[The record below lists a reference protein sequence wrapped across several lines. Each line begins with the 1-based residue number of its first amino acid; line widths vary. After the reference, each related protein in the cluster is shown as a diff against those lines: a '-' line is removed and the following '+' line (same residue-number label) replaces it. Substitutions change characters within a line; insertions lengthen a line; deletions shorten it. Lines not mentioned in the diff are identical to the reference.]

1 MDPLKEIGRKQKVM
15 DKGAYQDALNRPID
29 AIQQSTPY
37 RLADLIMNGEDA
49 DIGMAESLIPTV
61 SLQKKLA
68 QGKLPGLADIMDI
81 PNPLSAMAPIGYGL
95 KELRAGA
102 RLGKTLRNIEKAKEA
117 RDFVHRIHR
126 THVKDANSIEDKG
139 LLVGKDNPNYSRNTG
154 DTHLYP
160 PSVWMG
166 VDPTNVP
173 VMQHY
178 FTQQGDKGIDK
189 TRTFSVRIPRDVY
202 NQSPRIKWE
211 GGRSGT
217 PLMVWGKGNP
227 SLSPETARWTGNQAK
242 IDMMVGSIPK
252 EWLSMIPQKRI
263 HELVNN
269 RLAREKLE
277 REIQKFY
284 GYGTAIP
291 RPIMD
296 NTRLQITSGDELANK
311 LTFDERKA
319 FNTNTEL
326 EQALDE
332 ETRLAKIPQKL
343 GLSDFADSQ
352 KMTPYGILS
361 NALGRLGDKIISNNW
376 IPPYGTTME
385 DVIKG
390 NIAPA
395 GGIRASEINP
405 AMGAVTKGMMKP
417 GDIAPKDRMFDWDK
431 YKEALE
437 YDESPWEATI
447 QAQPQY
453 VMNPD
458 VAIMFEPNENKKT
471 ASLGSI
477 SRAVMSGDIPDSW
490 TGKLK
495 ALSEEMAED
504 KSGSLRDA
512 TEKSFE
518 DLFRFYAPGDLDEST
533 VLEVIGKSK
542 SPTLSRLRDL
552 NPEFRTKP
560 GAIGRGNVDFTP
572 EPLQDYYKDLVES
585 GWADDWWWADPDDPA
600 DVAAVA
606 RRIKQDAGE
615 KLREVMQNNAEYD
628 GNVYTGGTPLINPF
642 KHLRDVSTPK

>member
-1 MDPLKEIGRKQKVM
+1 MDQLKEIGRKQKAM
-15 DKGAYQDALNRPID
+15 DKGAYRDALNRPID

-61 SLQKKLA
+61 SLQKKLS

-139 LLVGKDNPNYSRNTG
+139 LLVGNDNPNYSRNTG

-189 TRTFSVRIPRDVY
+189 TRTFSIRIPRDVY
-202 NQSPRIKWE
+202 NERQRVKWE

-217 PLMVWGKGNP
+217 PVVVSGKGNP

-252 EWLSMIPQKRI
+252 EWLSRIPQKKI
-263 HELVNN
+263 HEMVDSRNM
-269 RLAREKLE
+269 REAQERVINSWLDSRNDPRSVDEIKERVYGGDPLSDKLNYEE
-277 REIQKFY
+277 RTLGGNLDLLED
-284 GYGTAIP
+284 AIERSQEMP
-291 RPIMD
+291 
-296 NTRLQITSGDELANK
+296 SELYDFTPYYVIK
-311 LTFDERKA
+311 
-319 FNTNTEL
+319 
-326 EQALDE
+326 QALND
-332 ETRLAKIPQKL
+332 
-343 GLSDFADSQ
+343 
-352 KMTPYGILS
+352 
-361 NALGRLGDKIISNNW
+361 LGRTPIGGEV
-376 IPPYGTTME
+376 PYGTKLSDLVLR
-385 DVIKG
+385 DVETDGI
-390 NIAPA
+390 PA
-395 GGIRASEINP
+395 NKINP
-405 AMGAVTKGMMKP
+405 AEGHISRGEITY
-417 GDIAPKDRMFDWDK
+417 GDHDPRDRIFNWND
-431 YKEALE
+431 YNQALKRGF
-437 YDESPWEATI
+437 SPFNATLL
-447 QAQPQY
+447 AQPQY
-453 VMNPD
+453 RMNPD
-458 VAIMFEPNENKKT
+458 SPIMFEPLDNNSKKT

-490 TGKLK
+490 LGKLK
-495 ALSEEMAED
+495 ALSEEMADDELGLRR
-504 KSGSLRDA
+504 SG
-512 TEKSFE
+512 TEKAFE
-518 DLFRFYAPGDLDEST
+518 DLFKYYPPGDLDEST
-533 VLEVIGKSK
+533 VLEIIGKSK

-560 GAIGRGNVDFTP
+560 GAIARGNVEFTP
-572 EPLQDYYKDLVES
+572 EPLQDYYKDLLNVE
-585 GWADDWWWADPDDPA
+585 
-600 DVAAVA
+600 
-606 RRIKQDAGE
+606 RRVKEDAGE